1 MAGKHAPPGQSFVV
15 ASAFRRRDVYS
26 CVLTGW
32 CICAGLGSLWPGLK
46 QSNSLC
52 VFVTELSIVWG
63 KNSPLALV
71 SSPLDFGLQGTSAE
85 CGVSKLVWVH

>member
-1 MAGKHAPPGQSFVV
+1 MSTAVYRVVYLRWFGLIVAGFV
-15 ASAFRRRDVYS
+15 
-26 CVLTGW
+26 
-32 CICAGLGSLWPGLK
+32 
-46 QSNSLC
+46 C

-71 SSPLDFGLQGTSAE
+71 GSPLDFGLQGASAE